1 MTVSPYV
8 PPPRETKRQA
18 AGKRPRCPA
27 TARAVRALVLQPVLH
42 AIRRRIRGLLS
53 DGPAVLSPAGPPAA
67 RARTPLPAAASP
79 PAETGPLSGPS
90 GHRTSPASGQG
101 LRYGLRP
108 PQDHQEPAQ
117 PAMIRRWPSCVQ
129 HRHAARS
136 RTTAG
141 VLMRLAAFDNRNEL
155 FVPVA
160 SRAR

>member
-67 RARTPLPAAASP
+67 RARTPLPAAAAP

-90 GHRTSPASGQG
+90 GHRTSPASALALRDGQ
-101 LRYGLRP
+101 RP
-108 PQDHQEPAQ
+108 PHD
-117 PAMIRRWPSCVQ
+117 
-129 HRHAARS
+129 RHESSDRKS
-136 RTTAG
+136 T
-141 VLMRLAAFDNRNEL
+141 RLNSSHA
-155 FVPVA
+155 
-160 SRAR
+160 